1 MVSLWPLYL
10 KRTVLISR
18 RVQSSKAEVLATMH
32 EIEKVV
38 RNSPLYVEGSIKADT
53 SAKAAP
59 GFIWYTFKKRVPSV
73 LGIIPSRDIDVR
85 IMWGLFPDG
94 TEAHVFAALGTHL
107 VNRVTVT
114 ELPKHEWKS
123 PDQEECTIVELIN
136 VEVCPIVSELGER
149 TGNRR

>member
-10 KRTVLISR
+10 RRTVPISR
-18 RVQSSKAEVLATMH
+18 RVPASKAEILAVMH

-38 RNSPLYVEGSIKADT
+38 RTSPLYVEGSIKADT

-59 GFIWYTFKKRVPSV
+59 GFIWYTFKEHVPPMF
-73 LGIIPSRDIDVR
+73 GIIPSRDIDVR

-94 TEAHVFAALGTHL
+94 TEARVFAALATHL

-114 ELPKHEWKS
+114 EVPKHEWKS

-136 VEVCPIVSELGER
+136 VEVCPIVLELGGKQ
-149 TGNRR
+149 GNHR